1 MGIDKS
7 LKIFEVWMMVSA
19 LARILAC
26 SLFLLMASVCLA
38 QQISSYTAVAV
49 NGRYEITVDL
59 STFNPDYRY
68 DVFLFARRDRSSNWE
83 KLRALGGGYLNA
95 SGGSRVLILWEPIL
109 ELKEMRDYEFNAFAF
124 NRSMASGMLE
134 TYYYD
139 AVDSF
144 GFLSLSSNT
153 PNTSYTIGDYT
164 ESYTERSR
172 IALPSGIWR
181 VSGLPRADFNSQ
193 QQEVTVNAWQSSRL
207 PFTWEIAQ
215 SSSFQKRRDDF
226 SGYVSGGLIFPFNGR
241 IYANLPP
248 EISDLKSVSVCAL
261 KATFSGFGSQT
272 RQRPSLYLGV
282 GVADN
287 VSLLQGVYKDEK
299 INAYNLDILSL
310 HTGLMIP
317 VFRYGAFLNLGG
329 RAALN
334 VQRAI
339 YEERVLNNIRYS
351 YITGFYEDDG
361 SRKTTGSDK
370 LNFAGEA
377 SAQLGIKLGKTWFVS
392 ISAGARYSTVT
403 YGEWYNKDQV
413 LDWENYNLNN
423 TPSAVT
429 SSSLPV
435 ENYFLDGINYFVN
448 VNLSPFF

>member
-1 MGIDKS
+1 MYS
-7 LKIFEVWMMVSA
+7 V

-26 SLFLLMASVCLA
+26 LFLVLLASVCLA
-38 QQISSYTAVAV
+38 QQISSYNAVAV

-59 STFNPDYRY
+59 SSFDSSSRY

-83 KLRALGGGYLNA
+83 KLRALGGGYLIA
-95 SGGSRVLILWEPIL
+95 AGGSSILILWEPIL

-124 NRSMASGMLE
+124 NRSMTSGLLE
-134 TYYYD
+134 PYLYD

-153 PNTSYTIGDYT
+153 PNTSYTIGDHT
-164 ESYTERSR
+164 ESYTERTR
-172 IALPSGIWR
+172 LALPTGIWR
-181 VSGLPRADFNSQ
+181 ITGQPRSDFNSQ
-193 QQEVTVNAWQSSRL
+193 QQEVTINAWQSSRL
-207 PFTWEIAQ
+207 AFNWQIAQ
-215 SSSFQKRRDDF
+215 SSSFQRRRDDF
-226 SGYVSGGLIFPFNGR
+226 AGYVSGGLIFPFNGR

-248 EISDLKSVSVCAL
+248 EISDLKSLSVCAL
-261 KATFSGFGSQT
+261 KATFSGFGAQT

-287 VSLLQGVYKDEK
+287 VSLLQGVYKDER
-299 INAYNLDILSL
+299 INAYNLDLLSL

-334 VQRAI
+334 MQRAI
-339 YEERVLNNIRYS
+339 FEERLLNSVRYS
-351 YITGFYEDDG
+351 YITGFYDDEG

-377 SAQLGIKLGKTWFVS
+377 SAQLGIKLGKSWYVS
-392 ISAGARYSTVT
+392 LSAGARYSKVT
-403 YGEWYNKDQV
+403 YGQWYKKDQV
-413 LDWENYNLNN
+413 LDWENYNLTN
-423 TPSAVT
+423 TPAPVT
-429 SSSLPV
+429 NSNLPI
-435 ENYFLDGINYFVN
+435 ENYFLDGVNYFIN